1 MISSL
6 WLLVVVLLLLV
17 QIDLTKAREKLVDQE
32 ERLERRM
39 KANSHKEEE
48 LKKREEELEA
58 VSSCPRLVLTP
69 SPLLGILDLWWS
81 AETVAFTLVANAVT
95 SVVDIRMSW

>member
-6 WLLVVVLLLLV
+6 WLLVVLLLLLV

-58 VSSCPRLVLTP
+58 VSSCPSLVLTP
-69 SPLLGILDLWWS
+69 SPLLGILDWWWS
-81 AETVAFTLVANAVT
+81 TETVAFTLVADAVT
-95 SVVDIRMSW
+95 SVVIQ